1 MRPNALKLGEK
12 IMFFRILINF
22 IIGYVRVAVEGYYIE
37 RFINI
42 CKNEKIAVWNLKRNN
57 DVKLF
62 LNVGLKD
69 YRRILKVAKKTKCK
83 VKIQRK
89 RGVPFVLNRYKKRKI
104 FGILLMLL
112 IATTIFSSN
121 FIWNIEVR
129 VENDEK
135 VDNIVQDLEEMGLKT
150 GEWKSKVNIKDVI
163 SKVRLKRQDIA
174 WMGIELKGTNA
185 IVKIAKAKEKPQIL
199 DENEYC
205 NIVSDKTGVIT
216 KISAQNGTAVVKV
229 GDTITKGT
237 PLINGWLEGKYTG
250 LRYVHA
256 KGEIEAKVWHTRS
269 TKVECNQVIKEG
281 TGNEENKYSIKFNN
295 FKINLQ
301 KKLSKFEIYD
311 TITSENKLKIF
322 SDFYLPIAIEK
333 TTYKEQKEKNIT
345 YTPEEAKNIGIVQ
358 LQKELDGE
366 IENKENIVNKNIN
379 FYERPEAVEVY
390 VTYEVLENV
399 GTEEKIVF

>member
-1 MRPNALKLGEK
+1 
-12 IMFFRILINF
+12 MFFRILINF
-22 IIGYVRVAVEGYYIE
+22 IIGYVRIAVEGYYIE

-42 CKNEKIAVWNLKRNN
+42 CKNGKIAVWNLKRNN
-57 DVKLF
+57 DIKLY
-62 LNVGLKD
+62 LNVGLRD
-69 YRRILKVAKKTKCK
+69 YRKIIKVAKKTKCK
-83 VKIQRK
+83 VKIERK
-89 RGVPFVLNRYKKRKI
+89 RGVPFVFNRYKKRKI
-104 FGILLMLL
+104 FGIFLMLL

-135 VDNIVQDLEEMGLKT
+135 MENIVQDLEEMGLKT
-150 GEWKSKVNIKDVI
+150 GEWKDKINTKEVI
-163 SKVRLKRQDIA
+163 NRVRLKRQDIA

-185 IVKIAKAKEKPQIL
+185 IVRIAKAKEKPQII

-216 KISAQNGTAVVKV
+216 KISAQNGTAVAKV

-250 LRYVHA
+250 IRYVHA
-256 KGEIEAKVWHTRS
+256 KGEIEAKVWYTKS
-269 TKVECNQVIKEG
+269 KKVEYNQIIKEE
-281 TGNEENKYSIKFNN
+281 TGNEENKYTIKLNN
-295 FKINLQ
+295 FQINLQ
-301 KKLSKFEIYD
+301 KKLSKFKIYD
-311 TITSENKLKIF
+311 TITSENKFKIF

-333 TTYKEQKEKNIT
+333 TTYKEQKEKKIT
-345 YTPEEAKNIGIVQ
+345 YTPEEAKNLGIEQV
-358 LQKELDGE
+358 QKELDEE

-379 FYERPEAVEVY
+379 FYQRQDAVEVY
-390 VTYEVLENV
+390 VTYEVLENI